1 MNKEF
6 NEYMDFFKSQPLKE
20 KQQIIYEQLM
30 LLTEFSNNLCK
41 ELDIKND
48 IILNKEILDLKK
60 DNYTEDDFLEAII
73 VLINSIQ
80 ASICDYA
87 SGISDMLDKMNS

>member
-20 KQQIIYEQLM
+20 KQQIIYEQLI

-48 IILNKEILDLKK
+48 IILNRELLDLKK
-60 DNYTEDDFLEAII
+60 NNYTEDDFLEAII

-80 ASICDYA
+80 TSICDYA

>member
-30 LLTEFSNNLCK
+30 LLTEF
-41 ELDIKND
+41 
-48 IILNKEILDLKK
+48 
-60 DNYTEDDFLEAII
+60 LEAII

-80 ASICDYA
+80 SSICDYA